1 MSTLTF
7 RSVKG
12 SPLTNT
18 EVDDN
23 FTALNTDKYESGD
36 SPTFADVVHTGSIT
50 EGNDVA
56 VSAAGTIQGD
66 ATVLTKTYSVVTTA
80 TADQGVV
87 LVTPAAGLE
96 SKVRNDTLVNI
107 KVYPAS
113 GHAINDETANTAL
126 DLAPGATMK
135 LIGVSAT
142 AWLTLA
148 EIVVYDE
155 SGNRL
160 N

>member
-1 MSTLTF
+1 
-7 RSVKG
+7 
-12 SPLTNT
+12 
-18 EVDDN
+18 
-23 FTALNTDKYESGD
+23 
-36 SPTFADVVHTGSIT
+36 
-50 EGNDVA
+50 
-56 VSAAGTIQGD
+56 
-66 ATVLTKTYSVVTTA
+66 
-80 TADQGVV
+80 
-87 LVTPAAGLE
+87 
-96 SKVRNDTLVNI
+96 
-107 KVYPAS
+107 
-113 GHAINDETANTAL
+113 INDETANTAL